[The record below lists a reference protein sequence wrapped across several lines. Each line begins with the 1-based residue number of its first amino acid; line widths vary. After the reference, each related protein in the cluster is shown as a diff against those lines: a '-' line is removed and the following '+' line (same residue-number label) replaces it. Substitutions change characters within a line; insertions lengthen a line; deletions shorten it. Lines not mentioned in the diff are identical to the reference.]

1 MHVRLAFVKA
11 NALSSSRMT
20 TLSALATARL
30 HQPGVPD
37 RVLVVDLAQQIV
49 AELGLRPPVNLELLA
64 SFQGVHRVEVSDL
77 PWSGC
82 IICQGG
88 VVTIRLR
95 ASDSAPRRRFTCCHE
110 IGHTLLPGFAHTT
123 QYRCTPGS
131 PGKDGTDSALEQL
144 CDLAA
149 AELLLPRAHALVDLV
164 AAPFGLSTV
173 EQVANDYEASLDA
186 TARRLVSLTSE
197 PILMLDLRLAA
208 SKSETQPRLRV
219 HSTSRTGS
227 WPFIPHNKS
236 VAAGHLL
243 QQALAGTAVDTA
255 ADLSC
260 LVAGAAPLPV
270 DLSARLYPYYDHEGT
285 YVQRVLALARPVS
298 PPTSGRRRR

>member
-1 MHVRLAFVKA
+1 
-11 NALSSSRMT
+11 MT
-20 TLSALATARL
+20 TLSALETARL
-30 HQPGVPD
+30 HQPGTPD
-37 RVLVVDLAQQIV
+37 RVLVVELAEQIV
-49 AELGLRPPVNLELLA
+49 RDLELRPPVDLKLLA
-64 SFQGVHRVEVSDL
+64 SYQGVHHVEVGDL

-95 ASDSAPRRRFTCCHE
+95 ATDSPARRRFTCCHE
-110 IGHTLLPGFAHTT
+110 IGHTLLPGFAHST

-131 PGKDGTDSALEQL
+131 PAKAGTDNGFEQL

-186 TARRLVSLTSE
+186 TARRLISLSGE
-197 PILMLDLRLAA
+197 PTLMLDLRLAA
-208 SKSETQPRLRV
+208 SKSDPQPRLRV
-219 HSTSRTGS
+219 HSTSHTGD

-243 QQALAGTAVDTA
+243 QQVLAGTAIDTVT
-255 ADLSC
+255 DLSC
-260 LVAGAAPLPV
+260 LVAGGSPLPV
-270 DLSARLYPYYDHEGT
+270 DLSARHYPYYDHEGT
-285 YVQRVLALARPVS
+285 YVQRVLALARPTS
-298 PPTSGRRRR
+298 PPTRGRRHR